1 VMGQTIHWLDR
12 VRAST
17 RGGGTANRKL
27 RGSGA
32 ALSSIGVDVDPDPK
46 GAERALAREGVLPP
60 RARGWIHRVSF
71 LVAGPA
77 GLVLLVVARTWGARL
92 AVAVYTL
99 TLITVFWVSSTY
111 HRGSWS
117 VEEFARWQRRDHA
130 AIFLLIAG
138 SYTPYCVLALD
149 GVWRP
154 AMLAAIW
161 VGAALG
167 ILVKLYRVDL
177 HALSGVMY
185 LGLGWAAVIPF
196 PRFVRALSPAAL
208 ILTVAGGLLYS
219 LGALALALH
228 RPKLFPRTFG
238 YHEVWHAATVAAAAC
253 HYVAV
258 LLILIDA

>member
-1 VMGQTIHWLDR
+1 LR
-12 VRAST
+12 VGLGADGGPGLPWGSDGPLSSAGVNEQSDPEGAGRAS
-17 RGGGTANRKL
+17 A
-27 RGSGA
+27 
-32 ALSSIGVDVDPDPK
+32 I
-46 GAERALAREGVLPP
+46 EGVLPP
-60 RARGWIHRVSF
+60 RARGWIHRVAF

-77 GLVLLVVARTWGARL
+77 GLLLLIVAPTWVARF
-92 AVAVYTL
+92 AVAVYAL
-99 TLITVFWVSSTY
+99 SLVTVFWVSSTY

-117 VEEFARWQRRDHA
+117 AEEFARWQRRDHA

-149 GVWRP
+149 GAWRVW
-154 AMLAAIW
+154 MLAAIW
-161 VGAALG
+161 IGAVLG
-167 ILVKLYRVDL
+167 ILMKLYRVDL
-177 HALSGVMY
+177 HVLSGVMY

-196 PRFVRALSPAAL
+196 PQFIRALSPATL

-238 YHEVWHAATVAAAAC
+238 YHELWHAATAAAAAC

-258 LLILIDA
+258 LLMLLDA

>member
-1 VMGQTIHWLDR
+1 M
-12 VRAST
+12 VR
-17 RGGGTANRKL
+17 
-27 RGSGA
+27 
-32 ALSSIGVDVDPDPK
+32 PDPE
-46 GAERALAREGVLPP
+46 GARDGSAREGEFPP
-60 RARGWIHRVSF
+60 RARGWIHRVAF

-77 GLVLLVVARTWGARL
+77 GIILLLVAPTWGARL

-149 GVWRP
+149 GAWRVW
-154 AMLAAIW
+154 MLVAIW
-161 VGAALG
+161 IGAGLG

-177 HALSGVMY
+177 HVLSGAMY

-196 PRFVRALSPAAL
+196 AQFVRALSPAAL

-219 LGALALALH
+219 VGALALALR
-228 RPKLFPRTFG
+228 RPKLFPRTFS
-238 YHEVWHAATVAAAAC
+238 YHEVWHAATAAAAAC

-258 LLILIDA
+258 LLILIEA